1 MMHQVANFFCQ
12 ELFRQASRRQLDSIL
27 EVIKNEFCKI
37 AADMHGTRSLQVLLE
52 ILLENELSK
61 SERQSDKSADL
72 LYEALKSGGRIF
84 ELSCNI
90 RGNHVL
96 R

>member
-12 ELFRQASRRQLDSIL
+12 ELFRQATKRQLDSVL
-27 EVIKNEFCKI
+27 EVIRGDFCKI

-52 ILLENELSK
+52 NELIK
-61 SERQSDKSADL
+61 NEKMSDKSADL
-72 LYEALKSGGRIF
+72 IMEALKAGGRIF